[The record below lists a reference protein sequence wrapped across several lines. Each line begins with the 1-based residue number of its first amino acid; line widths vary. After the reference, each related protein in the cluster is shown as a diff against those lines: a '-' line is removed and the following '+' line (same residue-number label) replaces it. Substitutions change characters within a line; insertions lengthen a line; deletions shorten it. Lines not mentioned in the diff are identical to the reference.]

1 MKKDVSYFA
10 NFDPAFACDGLFV
23 PRSQKGWALYDVG
36 KEFDRG
42 EIKFKGVQLTAA
54 HQSVLLAVCARTGRH
69 GLDVI
74 GTKSDTRGLQGSLQI
89 EERDRYDPTETEPE
103 TDDLGALLDMLF
115 QDIEAGDAAKQ
126 NTASVEVSA
135 YSLMTDAGLSDGGGG
150 YKRMIDLLTD
160 LSSVIVYRRVRKNG
174 STSRLIS
181 FKHNGD
187 RMTILVNW
195 RLAAAVLG
203 GGQFARISLFERKD
217 LKTAAAKILHA
228 WLCCHMRPGSSF
240 MGSQG
245 VALDTLIPH
254 VWGKRPAMHDTAIRK
269 RRMALR
275 DALSEIG
282 ALGGWAV
289 TNARRHGI
297 IHISRPKDPYAHE
310 PVEQWL
316 KTPGIFKDE
325 IDG

>member
-1 MKKDVSYFA
+1 MKKDISAFA

-69 GLDVI
+69 GLDVV

-89 EERDRYDPTETEPE
+89 DDRDRSSASAPDNL
-103 TDDLGALLDMLF
+103 DALLDMLF
-115 QDIEAGDAAKQ
+115 QDIEAGDAPMH

-135 YSLMTDAGLSDGGGG
+135 YSLMKDADLNDGGKG
-150 YKRMIDLLTD
+150 YARMIDLLAE
-160 LSSVIVYRRVRKNG
+160 LSSATVYRRVGKNG
-174 STSRLIS
+174 GTSRLIG
-181 FKHNGD
+181 FKHVGD
-187 RMTILVNW
+187 RLTVVVNW
-195 RLAAAVLG
+195 RLASAVLG
-203 GGQFARISLFERKD
+203 GGQFARISLFERND

-228 WLCCHMRPGSSF
+228 WLCCHVRPGSSF

-245 VALDTLIPH
+245 VALDTLIKH
-254 VWGKRPAMHDTAIRK
+254 VWGKRPATNAAATRK

-275 DALSEIG
+275 EALSEIG
-282 ALGGWAV
+282 SLGGWAV
-289 TNARRHGI
+289 TSGQRDNI
-297 IHISRPKDPYAHE
+297 IHIARPKDPYAHE
-310 PVEQWL
+310 PVEKWM
-316 KTPGIFKDE
+316 KTPGIYNDE
-325 IDG
+325 MGD

>member
-1 MKKDVSYFA
+1 MKKDVSHFA

-42 EIKFKGVQLTAA
+42 EIRFKGVQLTAA

-74 GTKSDTRGLQGSLQI
+74 GTRTDTRGLQCSLQI
-89 EERDRYDPTETEPE
+89 DVEDDQPE
-103 TDDLGALLDMLF
+103 IDDLDALLDMLF
-115 QDIEAGDAAKQ
+115 QDIEAGDAPKQ

-150 YKRMIDLLTD
+150 YKRMIELLTD
-160 LSSVIVYRRVRKNG
+160 LSSVSVYRRVGKNG
-174 STSRLIS
+174 GTSRLIS

-187 RMTILVNW
+187 RMNILVNW

-203 GGQFARISLFERKD
+203 GGQFARISLFERND

-228 WLCCHMRPGSSF
+228 WLCCHLRPGASF

-254 VWGKRPAMHDTAIRK
+254 VWGKRPAVNAAAVRK

-289 TNARRHGI
+289 TSGRRDDI
-297 IHISRPKDPYAHE
+297 IHISRPLDPYAHE
-310 PVEQWL
+310 PVEEWL
-316 KTPGIFKDE
+316 RTPGIFKDE
-325 IDG
+325 MES